1 MQPADGSSVVQT
13 SPRVPH
19 PARRVLGCSVL
30 AAASTAWMT
39 TANPARAQASDT
51 KSAVLAPA
59 IAATQAAN
67 TGSGADAA
75 GTPDAAEQAKFKYLD
90 SLGEKGWIVPRPSTA
105 ESVIADTGGIRSALA
120 QYGIGFL
127 GLGSYSFFGDTLRQ
141 TGGVQVY
148 NGQQPTFASSTAFS
162 ASLNLDRYGV
172 PNAQITAAGARLTS
186 TWRPF
191 GPPAFSLQ
199 RLNYYQT
206 FLDRKIELK
215 VGYTT
220 NHYEFFG
227 TSVGGNIIS
236 GTLGPNAN
244 IVYQAGM
251 ARTPL
256 TAPAINLRWNVTDNL
271 YVKSGIQR
279 SISPKGSEAEHQA
292 NPSGFQ
298 FLTPKARA
306 LFINEVGYKRVAS
319 AEERSLWVRG
329 GFLYNDSPYAVFGTT
344 RTSSNR
350 AFAFLA
356 DTQLVK
362 TNPAFPERGV
372 YGGVSFLKGDPD
384 VDGTDQYYEGRLY
397 GVGVIPQR
405 PKDFVSLVYTHNRFS
420 GRVYALTQARGVPAV
435 DRINNL
441 TVSYS
446 IHLARGV
453 FLNNGL
459 TYGDHATTS
468 PITRPVL
475 VFASAL
481 AVVF

>member
-1 MQPADGSSVVQT
+1 MHSIGQSKRSRASGNEVLAS
-13 SPRVPH
+13 RH
-19 PARRVLGCSVL
+19 ALGCSIIAV
-30 AAASTAWMT
+30 AAAAWMFAT
-39 TANPARAQASDT
+39 DPARAQASDT
-51 KSAVLAPA
+51 KSAFAPA
-59 IAATQAAN
+59 VAATQAAK
-67 TGSGADAA
+67 TASGADA
-75 GTPDAAEQAKFKYLD
+75 DDEKAKFKYFD
-90 SLGEKGWIVPRPSTA
+90 SLGEKGWIISRPSTA

-120 QYGIGFL
+120 EYGIGFL
-127 GLGSYSFFGDTLRQ
+127 GLGSYSFFVDTLQR
-141 TGGVQVY
+141 TDGVQFY
-148 NGQQPTFASSTAFS
+148 NGQQPTFASSTSFS
-162 ASLNLDRYGV
+162 TSLNLDRYGI

-199 RLNYYQT
+199 RLNYYQS
-206 FLDRKIELK
+206 FLDGKFELK

-227 TSVGGNIIS
+227 TAVGGNIIS

-244 IVYQAGM
+244 ILYQAGM

-256 TAPAINLRWNVTDNL
+256 TAPAINVRWNGPDNV

-279 SISPKGSEAEHQA
+279 SISPDGSEAEYQA
-292 NPSGFQ
+292 NPSGFR
-298 FLTPKARA
+298 FLTPKASA
-306 LFINEVGYKRVAS
+306 LFINEAGYNRAAS
-319 AEERSLWVRG
+319 SEERSLWVRG
-329 GFLYNDSPYAVFGTT
+329 GFLYNDSPYTIFGTKQ
-344 RTSSNR
+344 TSSNT
-350 AFAFLA
+350 AYAVLA
-356 DTQLVK
+356 DTQLIK
-362 TNPAFPERGV
+362 TDPVFPERGI
-372 YGGVSFLKGDPD
+372 YGGVSFLKGDPN
-384 VDGTDQYYEGRLY
+384 VDGTDQYYEGRIY

-405 PKDFVSLVYTHNRFS
+405 PKDFISLVYTHNKFS
-420 GRVYALTQARGVPAV
+420 DRVFALTQARGVPAV

-459 TYGDHATTS
+459 TYGDHAATS

>member
-1 MQPADGSSVVQT
+1 MQTVGRASRIQARADGTLASRLAV
-13 SPRVPH
+13 R
-19 PARRVLGCSVL
+19 CSVFAVAS
-30 AAASTAWMT
+30 AALTFAT
-39 TANPARAQASDT
+39 NPARAQASDI
-51 KSAVLAPA
+51 KSAFAPA
-59 IAATQAAN
+59 VAAAQAAK
-67 TGSGADAA
+67 TASGTGADDE
-75 GTPDAAEQAKFKYLD
+75 TAKFKYFD

-105 ESVIADTGGIRSALA
+105 ESVIADTGGVRSALA
-120 QYGIGFL
+120 EYGIGFL
-127 GLGSYSFFGDTLRQ
+127 GLGSYSFFVDTLQ
-141 TGGVQVY
+141 QSGGRQVY
-148 NGQQPTFASSTAFS
+148 NGQQPTFGSSTTFA
-162 ASLNLDRYGV
+162 ASLNLDLYGV
-172 PNAQITAAGARLTS
+172 PNAQITAAGTRLTT

-199 RLNYYQT
+199 RLNYYQS
-206 FLDRKIELK
+206 FFNGKLELK

-220 NHYEFFG
+220 NNYEFFG

-244 IVYQAGM
+244 ILYQAGM

-256 TAPAINLRWNVTDNL
+256 TAPAINVRWNGPDNI
-271 YVKSGIQR
+271 YVKSGVQR
-279 SISPKGSEAEHQA
+279 SISPDGSEAEHDA
-292 NPSGFQ
+292 NPSGFR
-298 FLTPKARA
+298 FRTPKASA
-306 LFINEVGYKRVAS
+306 LFINEVGYKRLAS
-319 AEERSLWVRG
+319 GDELSLWVRG
-329 GFLYNDSPYAVFGTT
+329 GFLYNDSPYTIFGTT
-344 RTSSNR
+344 RTSSNA
-350 AFAFLA
+350 AFALLA
-356 DTQLVK
+356 DTQLLK
-362 TNPAFPERGV
+362 TDPVYPERGI
-372 YGGVSFLKGDPD
+372 YGGVSFLKGDPN

-405 PKDFVSLVYTHNRFS
+405 PKDFISLVYTHNKFS
-420 GRVYALTQARGVPAV
+420 DRVFAITQARGFPAV

-459 TYGDHATTS
+459 TYGDHAATS